1 MTLESIF
8 EVVRIRQEIRE
19 AKEVFAAY
27 KITSPMDTEKLAANE
42 DRDV

>member
-19 AKEVFAAY
+19 PNEVFAAAIY
-27 KITSPMDTEKLAANE
+27 GINW
-42 DRDV
+42 